1 MKINLLKINTMKRF
15 AKWLDTNNVHYTL
28 WDKWM
33 WNDKVFL
40 GLDRRQRQANERDK
54 FCRNRKRPGF
64 KHLAD
69 NRLEQFSKSDKL
81 LTYIV
86 KRKAR
91 NEY

>member
-1 MKINLLKINTMKRF
+1 
-15 AKWLDTNNVHYTL
+15 
-28 WDKWM
+28 M